1 MNPLPS
7 TDKPA
12 PAPPL
17 RPWCAVLGSSA
28 ELLGL
33 DPRGGDR
40 WLGHSP
46 AYPWGW
52 VYGGRIAAQA
62 LQAAVLAS
70 PESFAPSTFQCAFLR
85 PARCEIAREHQVER
99 LADTRRRAVRAVRV
113 WQDGQEVAHVTAT
126 LDAIQDEGG
135 DGVEG
140 LERVPLVELRAA
152 REGLF
157 RGAPFQVGCF
167 TRQLLQSRE
176 GRTAALVTL
185 DQTPTDTRAA
195 ACLLAYAADDLPTD
209 TARFL
214 FGTES
219 YLDGPA
225 TALWSM
231 TATYAMHFS
240 SAPVGRSLLFH
251 SRVKGILDSRATIEG
266 MVVDVESGRVA
277 ALCLQQVMMR
287 RRKGAAGS

>member
-1 MNPLPS
+1 MTQQPSPLFMHE
-7 TDKPA
+7 A
-12 PAPPL
+12 AL

-28 ELLGL
+28 ELLELLPQGV
-33 DPRGGDR
+33 DR

-46 AYPWGW
+46 VYPWGW

-70 PESFAPSTFQCAFLR
+70 PDGFAPSTFQCAFLR
-85 PARCEIAREHQVER
+85 PARCELAREHLVER
-99 LADTRRRAVRAVRV
+99 LADTKRRAVRAVRV
-113 WQDGQEVAHVTAT
+113 EQEGQEVAHVTAT
-126 LDAIQDEGG
+126 LDAIPDGPG
-135 DGVEG
+135 DGVDCV
-140 LERVPLVELRAA
+140 ERVPEVELRAA

-157 RGAPFQVGCF
+157 REAPFQVGCF
-167 TRQLLQSRE
+167 TRQLLQSRP
-176 GRTAALVTL
+176 GRTAALITL
-185 DQTPTDTRAA
+185 DQAPANARDA
-195 ACLLAYAADDLPTD
+195 ACLMAYAADDLPTD

-240 SAPVGRSLLFH
+240 AAPVGRALLFH
-251 SRVKGILDSRATIEG
+251 TRVKGILDSRATIEG

-287 RRKGAAGS
+287 RRKAAQA